1 MLDRSKIY
9 SDGNGIYIIDGM
21 HRFYPFREEN
31 FKEREENKM
40 TAAEI
45 REQEL
50 YKEIARLKTQNAK
63 QAKTIKE
70 LEELYEFMNALAMLQ
85 ALENTHLE
93 EENSKL
99 KAKLYDFMIK
109 EAK

>member
-1 MLDRSKIY
+1 
-9 SDGNGIYIIDGM
+9 
-21 HRFYPFREEN
+21 
-31 FKEREENKM
+31 M

-99 KAKLYDFMIK
+99 KAKLYDLITEK
-109 EAK
+109 EEK

>member
-1 MLDRSKIY
+1 
-9 SDGNGIYIIDGM
+9 
-21 HRFYPFREEN
+21 
-31 FKEREENKM
+31 M

-99 KAKLYDFMIK
+99 KAKLYDFMVK
-109 EAK
+109 EET